1 MYLPSHFAWTDRA
14 DQLAFCRANSFATI
28 VHDGPDGPEAQHVPL
43 LADDV
48 DGRLVLH
55 GHVAIGDPLW
65 KAAKALAIFTGPHAY
80 ISSAWYAVPDMPPTW
95 NYLAV
100 HAAGTLTPITDAP
113 TIAKL
118 FARLADIDPERAVW
132 QAQMSPAGYVKL
144 NAGLRWFRIN
154 ADHVTAKA
162 KLSQNHP
169 ADRREKAIARLLA
182 SADPHD
188 QATGRAMRR
197 SLDGL
202 PPWGGGAPA
211 SPR

>member
-14 DQLAFCRANSFATI
+14 DQLAFCRANAFATV
-28 VHDGPDGPEAQHVPL
+28 VHDGPDGPEVQHVPL

-80 ISSAWYAVPDMPPTW
+80 ISAAWYGEGDLPPTW

-100 HAAGTLTPITDAP
+100 HAAGPLTVITDAP
-113 TIAKL
+113 TIANL
-118 FARLADIDPERAVW
+118 FVRLAGIDPEREIW
-132 QAQMSPAGYVKL
+132 QARMSPAAYARL
-144 NAGLRWFRIN
+144 NAGLRWFRID
-154 ADHVTAKA
+154 ADRVTAKA
-162 KLSQNHP
+162 KLSQHHTP
-169 ADRREKAIARLLA
+169 ERRRKAIARLLA
-182 SADPHD
+182 SNDPND
-188 QATGRAMRR
+188 QATGRAMQR

-202 PPWGGGAPA
+202 PPWGGTPA
-211 SPR
+211 SPQ